1 MHCLLNFL
9 TCLYQVVF
17 RRIRHAKVFKTQT
30 DTWNSRKKGM
40 TYLFGTCG
48 YEHKQ
53 ELVFNRN
60 DFIFIYLQLT
70 LIQMKKYIHKNEN

>member
-1 MHCLLNFL
+1 
-9 TCLYQVVF
+9 
-17 RRIRHAKVFKTQT
+17 
-30 DTWNSRKKGM
+30 M